1 MSKIPGEEMRKAV
14 KNILAAKGDGKF
26 VQTIDLQIKLRNYDA
41 KKDKRFAGSI
51 KLPHDIRHKHEVCV
65 LGDKSHC
72 DEAKKLGIAQMD
84 QDGMKK
90 LNKAK
95 KPVKKLA
102 TKYRA
107 FLASESL
114 IKQIPRILGPG
125 LSKYGKFP
133 TVLLPGDDIAK
144 KVAELKKTVKFQFKK
159 EVTLASAVG
168 HTNLTEDE
176 IVQNIN
182 SSINYF
188 VSLLKKNWQNI
199 GTISIKSTH
208 GKPQAVYPI
217 GQIALN

>member
-1 MSKIPGEEMRKAV
+1 V
-14 KNILAAKGDGKF
+14 KKKF
-26 VQTIDLQIKLRNYDA
+26 IQTIDLQIKLRNYDA

-51 KLPHDIRHKHEVCV
+51 KLPHDIRAKHEVCI
-65 LGDKSHC
+65 LGDKMHC
-72 DEAKKLGIAQMD
+72 DEAKKLGFAFMD
-84 QDGMKK
+84 QEAMKK

-102 TKYRA
+102 LKYRA

-133 TVLLPGDDIAK
+133 TVLLPGDDITK

-159 EVTLASAVG
+159 DVTLASAVG
-168 HTNLTEDE
+168 HTNLSEDE
-176 IVQNIN
+176 ICQNVTT
-182 SSINYF
+182 SINYF

-199 GTISIKSTH
+199 GTISVKSTM
-208 GKPQAVYPI
+208 GRPQYLYPI
-217 GQIALN
+217 GQIDLN